1 MKKIVII
8 IVLVVL
14 AAIVYL
20 AFFYKTAEAPK
31 IEDNT
36 TNTEV
41 KSLSIIG
48 SSKQISAEGYEVDFK
63 FPVTGE
69 EKIDNE
75 ISSLV
80 DQLVSTF
87 EDEAKSFLPNPS
99 GEDRAYTLI
108 ANYESKLGDKYDTIV
123 FLMSVDFG
131 GAHPNHFYRT
141 VTFDKNQSVIS
152 IEDFLKRE
160 FVGVEV
166 LDKISNL
173 TREKI
178 STKLAENVNQEMLN
192 AGTDPD
198 LDNFKNFYV
207 DGEAVVFLFEP
218 YAVAPY
224 AYSTQ
229 EAKITFDEIKI

>member
-1 MKKIVII
+1 MKKTGII
-8 IVLVVL
+8 IAVVALV
-14 AAIVYL
+14 AIIYL
-20 AFFYKTAEAPK
+20 AFFYKTVEAPHVNNDEIK
-31 IEDNT
+31 
-36 TNTEV
+36 TETKTLNIV
-41 KSLSIIG
+41 G

-69 EKIDNE
+69 EKIDGE
-75 ISSLV
+75 ISKIV

-87 EDEAKSFLPNPS
+87 EEEAKSFLPNPS

-108 ANYESKLGDKYDTIV
+108 ANYEAKLGEKYDTVV

-141 VTFDKNQSVIS
+141 VTFDKNQSVIT
-152 IEDFLKRE
+152 IDDFLKSE
-160 FVGVEV
+160 FGSIEV
-166 LDKISNL
+166 LDKISTL

-178 STKLAENVNQEMLN
+178 SVKLAENVNQEMLN
-192 AGTDPD
+192 AGTEPD

-207 DGEAVVFLFEP
+207 DGESVVFLFEP

-229 EAKITFDEIKI
+229 EAKITFEEIKI

>member
-1 MKKIVII
+1 MKKIGII
-8 IVLVVL
+8 ILVGILV
-14 AAIVYL
+14 AIVYL

-36 TNTEV
+36 LSTET
-41 KSLSIIG
+41 KSLSVVG
-48 SSKQISAEGYEVDFK
+48 SSKQISGTGYEVDFK

-69 EKIDNE
+69 QKIDDE
-75 ISSLV
+75 ISKIV

-87 EDEAKSFLPNPS
+87 EEEAKSFLPNPA

-108 ANYESKLGDKYDTIV
+108 ANYEAKLGEKYDTVV

-131 GAHPNHFYRT
+131 GAHPNHFYKT

-152 IEDFLKRE
+152 IDDFLKRE
-160 FVGVEV
+160 FGGIEV
-166 LDKISNL
+166 LDKVSTL

-178 STKLAENVNQEMLN
+178 SAKLAENVNQEMLN
-192 AGTDPD
+192 AGTEPD

-207 DGEAVVFLFEP
+207 DGESVVFLFEP

-229 EAKITFDEIKI
+229 EAKITFEEIKI